1 MTLKLLLKIC
11 AVIIW
16 IGGAIGG
23 FALANVE
30 VELGP
35 FSHYTDFLWSVA
47 LTAWLGA
54 FLSGLVFFSLSRVIE
69 YLSEIKERL
78 GLNPPAPTEQPS
90 APAPAVDKD
99 DSTKFQGITI
109 SPSSD
114 AELTKSANPQSE
126 TKEPRKLSPRTLRIV
141 GAVVC
146 VIVVVAVA
154 AFAVSSILSQS
165 PSTVCGVIEETAHN
179 EWQQYNRDTSGTFL
193 AEAAYDNTDDCY
205 TLEVRCNG
213 FGSLPSQTKSN
224 FFFGVVDDVKSEYPN
239 IDFSADNI
247 TVKTYSAIYTYS
259 PAFEALIEN
268 GSPLY

>member
-54 FLSGLVFFSLSRVIE
+54 FLSGLMFFSLSRVIE

-99 DSTKFQGITI
+99 DSTKFQGITV
-109 SPSSD
+109 SP
-114 AELTKSANPQSE
+114 NPD
-126 TKEPRKLSPRTLRIV
+126 
-141 GAVVC
+141 
-146 VIVVVAVA
+146 
-154 AFAVSSILSQS
+154 
-165 PSTVCGVIEETAHN
+165 EETAEPVN
-179 EWQQYNRDTSGTFL
+179 PQP
-193 AEAAYDNTDDCY
+193 EA
-205 TLEVRCNG
+205 
-213 FGSLPSQTKSN
+213 K
-224 FFFGVVDDVKSEYPN
+224 
-239 IDFSADNI
+239 
-247 TVKTYSAIYTYS
+247 
-259 PAFEALIEN
+259 
-268 GSPLY
+268 